1 MTSPVRLIRHYPLLS
16 FVFLACLFGWWSYI
30 AAAFGLGSDPGNNP
44 LGPLVAALVVAGGF
58 LTDVTYAL
66 LDPRVRIG

>member
-1 MTSPVRLIRHYPLLS
+1 MGASL
-16 FVFLACLFGWWSYI
+16 
-30 AAAFGLGSDPGNNP
+30 
-44 LGPLVAALVVAGGF
+44 LVAALVVAGGF